1 MSPIPGKPF
10 RISAWALPIR
20 ALKNMARHSQCIP
33 LTDDEQGAKGDE
45 TVTEPFNENLLKT
58 IRLTREML
66 ALADEGDRDRNDD
79 SCGIIYGILRDSAY
93 RLRKLVE
100 TECEK
105 HKTASKWD
113 A

>member
-1 MSPIPGKPF
+1 MDELF
-10 RISAWALPIR
+10 NDN
-20 ALKNMARHSQCIP
+20 LK
-33 LTDDEQGAKGDE
+33 
-45 TVTEPFNENLLKT
+45 KT

-93 RLRKLVE
+93 RVRKLAE
-100 TECEK
+100 DECDK
-105 HKTASKWD
+105 HKRAGKWNDD

>member
-1 MSPIPGKPF
+1 MSPIPDKPF
-10 RISAWALPIR
+10 WISASAGSIR
-20 ALKNMARHSQCIP
+20 TLKSMAHRSQCTL
-33 LTDDEQGAKGDE
+33 LTEHGRDKGNK
-45 TVTEPFNENLLKT
+45 TVTRPFNENLLKT

-93 RLRKLVE
+93 RLRNLVE
-100 TECEK
+100 VECEK
-105 HKTASKWD
+105 HKTAGKWD